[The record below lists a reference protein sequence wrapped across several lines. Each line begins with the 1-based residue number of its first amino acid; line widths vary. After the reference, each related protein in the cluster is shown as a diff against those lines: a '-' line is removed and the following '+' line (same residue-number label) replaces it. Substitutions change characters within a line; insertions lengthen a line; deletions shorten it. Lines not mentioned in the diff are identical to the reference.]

1 MRKTQGPDR
10 KMFIVN
16 LAEAKLVNSN
26 DERTTTTTRDWGK
39 GGAGK

>member
-16 LAEAKLVNSN
+16 LAAAKLANSD
-26 DERTTTTTRDWGK
+26 DEQTTTATRDWGR